1 MLGNLAR
8 VSKPIDKTCEV
19 FLSVVRG
26 KENNH
31 PARASLRDVMR
42 KVWNDDSGD
51 LCQGARVCICLML
64 LVNCCILYPEL
75 PTQRGLHLLQAR

>member
-1 MLGNLAR
+1 MRSILVGR
-8 VSKPIDKTCEV
+8 Q
-19 FLSVVRG
+19 G
-26 KENNH
+26 KEKNH

-64 LVNCCILYPEL
+64 LVNCCISSPEL
-75 PTQRGLHLLQAR
+75 LTQRACIYCKPVA